1 MVTQTDDTTRRE
13 DPTTD
18 AAELGRILL
27 VDDEDDFRITT
38 QGLLRRHGYQCDGAG
53 SAAEALPYLEQ
64 PYDLIILDIMMP
76 GNQEL
81 EFLKE
86 LRTNTPLTP
95 ISVVTGYPSVS
106 TAVEA
111 MHMAVVDYQVKPLQL
126 PAFFQSV
133 EKAVQKGKMLRAIR
147 DVQSTDKDWEV
158 AMEKLEHMTEMS
170 SESQT
175 PKSIKWT
182 LDMYLTEAMKQMA
195 KLSMGMQATL
205 SRAREG
211 EGGRAVAMDVCQ
223 TMHCPRLSAY
233 ESMLMKTVDVLEKT
247 KRAFKSKDL
256 GDLREQIERLLKQP
270 KES

>member
-1 MVTQTDDTTRRE
+1 MVAQTDDTTRRE
-13 DPTTD
+13 DPTTG

-27 VDDEDDFRITT
+27 VDDEEDFRVTT
-38 QGLLRRHGYQCDGAG
+38 QGLLRRQGYHCDGAG
-53 SAAEALPYLEQ
+53 SAEEALPYLQ
-64 PYDLIILDIMMP
+64 HPYDLMILDIMMP

-86 LRTNTPLTP
+86 LRTNSYLTP
-95 ISVVTGYPSVS
+95 VIVVTGYPSVS

-126 PAFFQSV
+126 PAFFHSV
-133 EKAVQKGKMLRAIR
+133 VKAVQKGKMLRAIR
-147 DVQSTDKDWEV
+147 DVQTTAKDWEV

-170 SESQT
+170 SEIQT
-175 PKSIKWT
+175 PNSIKWT
-182 LDMYLTEAMKQMA
+182 LDMYLAEAMKQMA
-195 KLSMGMQATL
+195 KLSVGMQATL
-205 SRAREG
+205 SRVREG
-211 EGGRAVAMDVCQ
+211 EGGSGVALDVCQ

-233 ESMLMKTVDVLEKT
+233 EAMLLKTVDVLEKT

-256 GDLREQIERLLKQP
+256 GELREQIERLLKQP